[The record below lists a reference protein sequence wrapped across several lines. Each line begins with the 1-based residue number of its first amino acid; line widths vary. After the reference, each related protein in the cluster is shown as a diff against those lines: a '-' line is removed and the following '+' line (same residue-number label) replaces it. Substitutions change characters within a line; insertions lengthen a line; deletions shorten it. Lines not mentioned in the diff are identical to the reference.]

1 MMGDVV
7 HQMAANAD
15 TFMNGTDCDIND
27 IIVDGG
33 STCMMV
39 SPLHLLLVVDQPM
52 IIPPEM

>member
-33 STCMMV
+33 STCDDGE
-39 SPLHLLLVVDQPM
+39 PLTFVIGGGSTYDDTT
-52 IIPPEM
+52 